1 MYLRYDTFNQFSDW
15 SKDNYVDKQ
24 FQQIDIVP
32 QKETIKKLNVQSFCC
47 VEMGSAASLECWDT
61 GLIPS
66 LAQWVK
72 GFSVAAAVAQVAA
85 AAQI

>member
-47 VEMGSAASLECWDT
+47 VEMGSAASLQCWDI
-61 GLIPS
+61 GLI
-66 LAQWVK
+66 LGAAQWGSGIATAAMQVK
-72 GFSVAAAVAQVAA
+72 TVAQ
-85 AAQI
+85 I